1 MGKGAR
7 GVNKFALM
15 VSAVRASSWR
25 FRGRGARA
33 RTFEATASLQLKRHE
48 GGAFGERFERPW
60 GKQWAEGPEVSV
72 NLHWWSRRSALQ
84 VGDFEAAGRGH
95 GPVSSLQPEQSSFTT
110 AVQFASTSSVPAGE
124 VSVQAS
130 EIQYMQHGSHRFRF
144 AKQYCAVDHPCM
156 HPEKEGDA
164 TNNKQQQ
171 PFFSYLPSTSSG
183 SFISVAVA
191 GSGTFAASHSERG
204 AIEREA
210 FESFL
215 EPVAGGCLASC

>member
-1 MGKGAR
+1 ME
-7 GVNKFALM
+7 N
-15 VSAVRASSWR
+15 
-25 FRGRGARA
+25 
-33 RTFEATASLQLKRHE
+33 
-48 GGAFGERFERPW
+48 
-60 GKQWAEGPEVSV
+60 
-72 NLHWWSRRSALQ
+72 N
-84 VGDFEAAGRGH
+84 
-95 GPVSSLQPEQSSFTT
+95 
-110 AVQFASTSSVPAGE
+110 GE
-124 VSVQAS
+124 VSRSLLADLT
-130 EIQYMQHGSHRFRF
+130 GHRISLAQGAGLGGQRF
-144 AKQYCAVDHPCM
+144 KLAISRPR
-156 HPEKEGDA
+156 DA

>member
-1 MGKGAR
+1 MELTDIGIPQVQSRQVDQGTQAGKVCTEKGAS
-7 GVNKFALM
+7 
-15 VSAVRASSWR
+15 VSAGVRYSDICIDRLGGQR
-25 FRGRGARA
+25 FKLAI
-33 RTFEATASLQLKRHE
+33 S
-48 GGAFGERFERPW
+48 RP
-60 GKQWAEGPEVSV
+60 
-72 NLHWWSRRSALQ
+72 R
-84 VGDFEAAGRGH
+84 
-95 GPVSSLQPEQSSFTT
+95 
-110 AVQFASTSSVPAGE
+110 
-124 VSVQAS
+124 
-130 EIQYMQHGSHRFRF
+130 
-144 AKQYCAVDHPCM
+144 
-156 HPEKEGDA
+156 DA